1 MPVILKLCKIY
12 SHLVSLK
19 NSFHDVIQ
27 HIQKRGLIIT
37 SHNKFKHK
45 KCLTDTYMQLQNQQD
60 EKFFLFLFFLICKGR
75 IEDSLKETQFCFNN
89 KNPIQNRQYYTH
101 SQYFN
106 TFFLVLWITFPNQK
120 KKIKNQILKTFL
132 KKETN
137 KIIKKIPH
145 TIIRKTSSF
154 SEITTQI
161 RKSDLQVKFCIFM
174 ILS

>member
-120 KKIKNQILKTFL
+120 KNQKSNLKNIFKKGNQQNNNNNKKNPSHHHKENFQLFRNHNLDQKI
-132 KKETN
+132 
-137 KIIKKIPH
+137 
-145 TIIRKTSSF
+145 RSS
-154 SEITTQI
+154 S
-161 RKSDLQVKFCIFM
+161 
-174 ILS
+174 